1 MNKIKYF
8 ILFILLVS
16 ILSCDNLDISTEQSD
31 SFVKFFGSS
40 LNDYGT
46 AIKEVSDGY
55 VMLANVETEDN
66 GKDIA
71 LIKVNKQGNMIWE
84 KEFGGGGDDIGNDF
98 LLLDDGGF
106 VIVGTYEDTLNNNT
120 QIYLLK
126 ITGSGDEEWAREI
139 GTANNEEGV
148 AIKSSSSGFII
159 AGSTTRRNIVNNNP
173 EGRWDILLVKTD
185 DLGNVEWETSFGGD
199 GDDKANDVLIQ
210 DNGYF
215 ILGTTNSFSEPGQAN
230 NNIIAIKT
238 NLVGGET
245 DRLTYGGSNNDFGSV
260 VLPTD
265 DGGYVIVGSVEN
277 VAGSNS
283 DVFLIKTQDYIH
295 EVDWSKSYGTTAN
308 DYGYD
313 MVVTNSGYVL
323 VGSKE
328 LSTGRAGYF
337 IKVDFNG
344 NIILEKVYGGYDD
357 QEFFNIEPTLDG
369 GFIMIGKSGY
379 EGNELIC
386 LIKVN
391 ADGEF

>member
-337 IKVDFNG
+337 IKVDFNV
-344 NIILEKVYGGYDD
+344 NIIL
-357 QEFFNIEPTLDG
+357 
-369 GFIMIGKSGY
+369 
-379 EGNELIC
+379 
-386 LIKVN
+386 
-391 ADGEF
+391 